1 MFYLSF
7 KTMLGIKL
15 FYNIKDYMIKR
26 YKRKITMATDEIKK
40 LEGEEELLSLV
51 KIDDETLSWEEVDKE
66 FAENVGAAID
76 LQKDLVRVFTI
87 NEKVINENKEL
98 YDIASGILKS
108 ISDVVNEYKETRD
121 LYINDIGNEIDKDND
136 DDVVKYLTIQ
146 RDFVETSE
154 KFANL
159 ALIAVTDVMIR
170 LNTETDIDLE
180 EGIEELKKLKGE
192 KDDN

>member
-1 MFYLSF
+1 
-7 KTMLGIKL
+7 
-15 FYNIKDYMIKR
+15 
-26 YKRKITMATDEIKK
+26 MATDEIKK